1 MDTRGLMI
9 LEVVEAVQEGLTS
22 TRMMDLVIAITVG
35 RSTNRMGNRIAE
47 DRRDTL
53 IVMKKEG
60 STLITATKNIT
71 SQISF

>member
-47 DRRDTL
+47 DRRVTL